1 VNTLSRQGDRRP
13 VIAIVGGGASGTL
26 TALQLLRQAAAQRL
40 DLRIDL
46 IDRYG
51 RHGLG
56 QAYSTAHQAH
66 LLNTPA
72 GQMSAL
78 PDDPDHLI
86 RWAGV
91 PGEAF
96 LPRRTYGQYL
106 RETLAHALAQAPTV
120 QLARISSEVTS
131 VGRTQGS
138 QAGRAI
144 RLTLTDGWLEAD
156 VAVLALG
163 AMTAGLPFEAPASS
177 RIVGDPWQPGA
188 LDQIR
193 DNRPVVI
200 VGTGLTMIDLAVAI
214 SDQSPGSLIYAV
226 SRHGLLPRS
235 HPARPATGR
244 AGRSSVSASRGH
256 VRLAQLLAE
265 VRIAVAASPE
275 RWHDVVGSIRPHVP
289 ELWRGFPDSDKRL
302 FLRHV
307 ARYWEIHRH
316 LMPPTTAA
324 KLAALRE
331 SSRLEV
337 LAGRVTDVADDVTGQ
352 FLVRITRKSQ
362 NDLDGAGVP
371 AREITAGWIINAA
384 GSATDVR
391 ATADPLL
398 NDLLASGTV
407 RPDSLGLGLDAT
419 TDGALISASGAIS
432 DTFYTLGPP
441 LRGLWYETTAIPEIR
456 SQAAALAARITAD
469 RRLRGQRDSAA

>member
-1 VNTLSRQGDRRP
+1 VNTLSQQSGSRP

-56 QAYSTAHQAH
+56 QAYSTSHEAH

-106 RETLAHALAQAPTV
+106 RETLANALAQAPSA
-120 QLARISSEVTS
+120 QLARISSEVAS
-131 VGRTQGS
+131 IARTQT
-138 QAGRAI
+138 GRAI
-144 RLTLTDGWLEAD
+144 RLTLADGWLEAD
-156 VAVLALG
+156 MAVLALG

-177 RIVGDPWQPGA
+177 RIVADPWQPGA

-200 VGTGLTMIDLAVAI
+200 VGTGLTMIDLAIAI

-235 HPARPATGR
+235 HPASPATGQ
-244 AGRSSVSASRGH
+244 AGRPSVSASRGH
-256 VRLAQLLAE
+256 VRLAELMAQ
-265 VRIAVAASPE
+265 VRSAVAASPE
-275 RWHDVVGSIRPHVP
+275 SWHDVVGSIRPHVP

-331 SSRLEV
+331 SGRLEV

-352 FLVRITRKSQ
+352 FLVRITPSGQR
-362 NDLDGAGVP
+362 DLDGACVP
-371 AREITAGWIINAA
+371 AREVTAGWIINAA
-384 GSATDVR
+384 GSATDIR

-398 NDLLASGTV
+398 NGLLASGTV

-419 TDGALISASGAIS
+419 PDGALISASGAIS